1 MASAAANPAPPKPT
15 ASAAAGTIERAL
27 VVAVPGLAP
36 PPLGPGLAASGPR
49 ADMVG
54 TSTPTAFGHH

>member
-1 MASAAANPAPPKPT
+1 MTSAAESPTLPKPK
-15 ASAAAGTIERAL
+15 ASTAAGTIGRAL
-27 VVAVPGLAP
+27 LVAVPGLA